1 MVQKDSAG
9 YSQMKGKNMYGKF
22 KDNELN
28 TLDVVGNSE
37 VIFYGRDENQKLI
50 GISKMQASK
59 NIFIT
64 LENNEIS
71 TIKFFTMATGNTYPP
86 SKLPDTE
93 RLLKGFAWRENERPL
108 TKEDIFI
115 HDNVIPKTTPKMN
128 PAISPEETGEVIEV
142 DKTTKT
148 VEATEFNEPVEANEG
163 QNVNEVEEVKEVKE
177 VKENN

>member
-1 MVQKDSAG
+1 
-9 YSQMKGKNMYGKF
+9 MKGKNMYGKF

-115 HDNVIPKTTPKMN
+115 HDNIIPKTTPKMN
-128 PAISPEETGEVIEV
+128 PAISPEETGEVIDEEIGKVVEV

-148 VEATEFNEPVEANEG
+148 VEAVQAAEFNEPFEATEV
-163 QNVNEVEEVKEVKE
+163 QNMNEVEEVKE
-177 VKENN
+177 NN